1 MARTA
6 RLSVPGLAH
15 LVRLRAHEDVA
26 PLPGEADRLRFVADL
41 REVAAQ
47 CRTPVYAYALL
58 PHTVWW
64 LAVPPDATALGQLVQ
79 GVGRRYVAWHNRRHG
94 RRGTL
99 WSGRFHACPVE
110 AGAHLML
117 AMRWLEGQAQAAGE
131 AAEAPD
137 AGWSSL
143 GHHLGWRRDAWLAE
157 PAEWWAL
164 GNTPFEREQAW
175 RMALT
180 QGVPP
185 AEARRLEAAVQQ
197 NRAYGGREFV
207 AALAQ
212 AASRPLTPRPRGRPR
227 KVAGDVSPIKSESD
241 ASAFNWGSDPIY

>member
-6 RLSVPGLAH
+6 RLVIPGLAH
-15 LVRLRAHEDVA
+15 LVRLQAHEGVQ
-26 PLPGEADRLRFVADL
+26 PLPGEADRQRLVADL

-47 CRTPVYAYALL
+47 CRIPICAYALL
-58 PHTVWW
+58 PHAVWW
-64 LAVPPDATALGQLVQ
+64 LAVPPDATALGLLTQ

-99 WSGRFHACPVE
+99 WSGRFHACAVE
-110 AGAHLML
+110 AGAHLTF
-117 AMRWLEGQAQAAGE
+117 AMQWLEGQALAAGE
-131 AAEAPD
+131 AIEAPD

-175 RMALT
+175 RAALA
-180 QGVPP
+180 QGVSP
-185 AEARRLEAAVQQ
+185 AEARRLAAAVQQ
-197 NRAYGGREFV
+197 NRAYGGREFL
-207 AALAQ
+207 AALARTVGR
-212 AASRPLTPRPRGRPR
+212 ALTPQPRGRPR
-227 KVAGDVSPIKSESD
+227 RRADDMSPIKLTGD
-241 ASAFNWGSDPIY
+241 A